1 MTTTRRQW
9 IQTVSSIAL
18 LTGVSRF
25 SSADEVIR
33 YVRFK
38 KDKTT
43 AYGKLNTGLIHEL
56 EGSIF
61 ENPKGTGRTHVLES
75 VELLA
80 PCEPT
85 KVLAVGRNYTS
96 HAGDD
101 MPTKPELFFKSIS
114 SILEPGGTIVIP
126 PGTNDCHYEGELVV
140 VIGKKAKNV
149 PAEKAKEYVFGV
161 TCGNDVSARDWQ
173 TDDLQW
179 WRAKAS
185 DTFSPFGPSI
195 AVNVDYSN
203 LMLTTRLN
211 GEIKQQQ
218 STKDL
223 YYNVEKIVSFTSQF
237 VTLEVGDIIYTG
249 TPGVTGA
256 MRNGDEVEV
265 EIDTIG
271 ILKNKVRSA

>member
-1 MTTTRRQW
+1 MTTRRQF
-9 IQTVSSIAL
+9 IQTASSIAIV
-18 LTGVSRF
+18 TGLQ
-25 SSADEVIR
+25 SSSFAGDITR

-38 KDKTT
+38 KGKTI
-43 AYGKLNTGLIHEL
+43 AYGKLNDGLIHEL

-80 PCEPT
+80 PCEPP

-96 HAGDD
+96 HAGGN
-101 MPTKPELFFKSIS
+101 MPAKPELFFKSIS

-126 PGTNDCHYEGELVV
+126 AGTNDCHYEGELVV

-149 PAEKAKEYVFGV
+149 PVEKAKEHVFGV

-173 TDDLQW
+173 TGDLQW

-185 DTFSPFGPSI
+185 DTFSPFGPCI
-195 AVNVDYSN
+195 AVNADYSDI
-203 LMLTTRLN
+203 MLTTRLN
-211 GEIKQQQ
+211 GEVKQRQ

-223 YYNVEKIVSFTSQF
+223 IYNVEQIISFTSQF

-249 TPGVTGA
+249 TPGTTSA
-256 MRNGDEVEV
+256 MHNGDDVEV
-265 EIDTIG
+265 EIESIG